1 MKKIESFKEYI
12 NLASRTLPDLGSEE
26 DNSLHMKMGLETEKG
41 EFLDVFKKF
50 HAYKKPI
57 DWVNVGEELAD
68 YLWYS
73 AGLITFSL
81 KYNKSEEYLD
91 DLEERLK
98 ESFKE
103 LKKSFNEETVEKR
116 EAPVVVALNFYTD
129 LGSSINDIYKIYY
142 YCLYADLDFWQIL
155 TNNIEKLKV
164 RFPEKFTEDKALN
177 RDLDSERKQL
187 EK

>member
-12 NLASRTLPDLGSEE
+12 NLASRTLPDLGSRK
-26 DNSLHMKMGLETEKG
+26 DNIIHMEMGLETEKG

-81 KYNKSEEYLD
+81 KYDNPEESLD
-91 DLEERLK
+91 DLEVKIQKHFKYLETNFSKDAIKTK
-98 ESFKE
+98 EE
-103 LKKSFNEETVEKR
+103 
-116 EAPVVVALNFYTD
+116 PVIIALNFHRKLD
-129 LGSSINDIYKIYY
+129 SSIEDISKIYY

-155 TNNIEKLKV
+155 TNNIEKLKI

-177 RDLDSERKQL
+177 RDLDSEREQL

>member
-26 DNSLHMKMGLETEKG
+26 SNSIHMKMGLETEKG

-73 AGLITFSL
+73 AGLITFIL
-81 KYNKSEEYLD
+81 KYQKSENSLD
-91 DLEERLK
+91 DLEK
-98 ESFKE
+98 Q
-103 LKKSFNEETVEKR
+103 LKKRFQNLREAFNEETIGKR
-116 EAPVVVALNFYTD
+116 EEPVVVALNFYND
-129 LGSSINDIYKIYY
+129 LGSSVKDVEKIYY